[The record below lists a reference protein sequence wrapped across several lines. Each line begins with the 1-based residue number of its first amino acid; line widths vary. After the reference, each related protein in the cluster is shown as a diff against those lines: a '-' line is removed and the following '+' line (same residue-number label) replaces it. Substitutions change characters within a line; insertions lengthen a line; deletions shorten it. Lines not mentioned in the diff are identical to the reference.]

1 MKVTICRDA
10 DDGVIKRIE
19 FRLNN
24 CRAKFQVAYTVQ
36 KVLGEGVVDLPPL
49 FQVARCQK
57 SIGIGRVN
65 FSRKIK
71 KWKILKI

>member
-10 DDGVIKRIE
+10 DDGVIKRIQV
-19 FRLNN
+19 RLNN
-24 CRAKFQVAYTVQ
+24 CLARFQVAYTVH

-49 FQVARCQK
+49 FQVVRCQK

-65 FSRKIK
+65 ISRKIK